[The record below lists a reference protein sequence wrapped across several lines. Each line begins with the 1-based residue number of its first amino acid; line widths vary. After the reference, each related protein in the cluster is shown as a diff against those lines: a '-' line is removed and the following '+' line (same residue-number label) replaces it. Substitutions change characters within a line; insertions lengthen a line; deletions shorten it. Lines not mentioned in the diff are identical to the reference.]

1 MKALLGWL
9 DQRTGYKK
17 IVHEVLFENIP
28 GGPRWRYIWGSA
40 LTFCIFIQFVTGVA
54 LWMGYSP
61 SSQTAWESVY
71 FIQEEMN
78 GGWLLRGIHRYAAQL
93 MTVLLIL
100 HLMQVVIDKAYTAPR
115 EVNFWFGLALLFL
128 VMALSLTG
136 YLLPWDQKGYWAT
149 KVATNLV
156 AITPII
162 GESMQKVMIGGVEY
176 GHHTLTRFFA
186 LHAGVLPALL
196 ILLIVAHIY
205 LFRRHGIKAKK
216 PYRRADTPFWP
227 EQVFRDIV
235 AALAVL
241 AAVLVLVLWSGGAE
255 LSAPADPAERYPA
268 RPDWYFMFLFQFLK
282 YFKGEG
288 VLWGG
293 IYIPAIVVGLLFLMP
308 LIGRWKQGHR
318 FNLILLYSLLGGF
331 AYLTFIAYYKDSKDE
346 EYQFAKVQA
355 KKDAERVQ
363 VLASAPAGIPPGGAT
378 VLLRNDP
385 YAQGPKIFADKCAS
399 CHAYGGTDG
408 MGRDLKEPP
417 SAPDLK
423 GVGSREW
430 LAGFVDPDQIL
441 TAKYFGG
448 THFAETND
456 SGKQSRMVEYVK
468 SLRDLSPDGKEE
480 LAKVVA
486 AVSAQA
492 NLQSQREL
500 DAADSDLIQEGS
512 DLFWDGI
519 TGTDEACIDCHGW
532 DGEESSEPRTP
543 DLTGWMSREYM
554 IEFIKNPEHERFY
567 GSGNDRMPAYGEEG
581 TLTEQQIGLVADW
594 LRGEWY
600 EPDDQQVD

>member
-17 IVHEVLFENIP
+17 IVNEILFENIP

-40 LTFCIFIQFVTGVA
+40 LTFCIFVQFATGIM
-54 LWMGYSP
+54 LWMAYSP

-78 GGWLLRGIHRYAAQL
+78 AGWLLRGIHHYAAQL

-115 EVNFWFGLALLFL
+115 EVNYWFGLGLLFL

-149 KVATNLV
+149 KVATNMV
-156 AITPII
+156 AITPVI
-162 GESMQKVMIGGVEY
+162 GESLQKIVIGGADY

-186 LHAGVLPALL
+186 LHAGVLPGLL
-196 ILLIVAHIY
+196 ILLIVVHIY

-216 PYRRADTPFWP
+216 PFRRADTPFWP
-227 EQVFRDIV
+227 EQVFRDLV
-235 AALAVL
+235 AALAVM
-241 AAVLVLVLWSGGAE
+241 AAILGLVLWLDGAH

-293 IYIPAIVVGLLFLMP
+293 IYIPAFIVGLLFLMP
-308 LIGRWKQGHR
+308 FIGRWKQGHR
-318 FNLILLYSLLGGF
+318 FNLIFLYTLLGGF
-331 AYLTFIAYYKDSKDE
+331 VYLTYIAYAKDAKDE
-346 EYQFAKVQA
+346 EFQFAQEQA
-355 KKDAERVQ
+355 RKDAERIR
-363 VLASAPAGIPPGGAT
+363 VLANAPAGIPQGGAT
-378 VLLRNDP
+378 SLLRSDP
-385 YAQGPKIFADKCAS
+385 YTQGPKIFADKCAS
-399 CHAYGGTDG
+399 CHAYGGMDG
-408 MGRDLKEPP
+408 LGRELKEPP

-430 LAGFVDPDQIL
+430 LAGFVDPDQIA

-448 THFAETND
+448 THFVDRDGGN
-456 SGKQSRMVEYVK
+456 QSRMVEYVMG
-468 SLRDLSPDGKEE
+468 LRDLSPTGQGE

-492 NLQSQREL
+492 ELKSQKGL
-500 DAADSDLIQEGS
+500 DDADSDLIREGS

-519 TGTDEACIDCHGW
+519 TGLDEACIDCHGW
-532 DGEESSEPRTP
+532 DGEESSESRTP

-554 IEFIKNPEHERFY
+554 IEFIKNPEHPRFY
-567 GSGNDRMPAYGEEG
+567 GSGNDRMPVYGEEG
-581 TLTEQQIGLVADW
+581 TLTEKQIGLVVDW

-600 EPDDQQVD
+600 EPVDAQMP